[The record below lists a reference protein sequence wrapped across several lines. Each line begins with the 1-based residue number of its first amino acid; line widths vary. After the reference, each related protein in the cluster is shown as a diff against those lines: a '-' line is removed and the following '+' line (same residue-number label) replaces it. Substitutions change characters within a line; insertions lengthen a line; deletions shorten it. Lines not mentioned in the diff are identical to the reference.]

1 MGQQEDAYDPPA
13 ILQPLSTRVSSS
25 DSLPPSYPAQSAYQ
39 EQPSYPAQPAYQAQP
54 SYPAQPAYQAQP
66 SYPTQPAYQEQPSYA
81 VAPQP
86 WGPSPYVYP
95 TYHQGVPPL
104 APYDP
109 ATPFSS
115 WLATAECTLHS
126 YPAEQKMRQ
135 LWTALPTEVQLWLR
149 LKCLHEQSDWDAAK
163 PIMLNLMRHTE
174 VQRRPVDLF
183 KRRQRPGESYAQFAM
198 ALQTILDACFRN
210 RVSAD
215 VQEELLCAA
224 FIAGIYP
231 PTLQGKLE
239 SLGHTGIVEL
249 IRAATESAHSTPRPD
264 QPQRLKP
271 RYAANPLPRN
281 PRPERA
287 GQGKSRN
294 NPVYTLRSGTCP
306 VIKATIR
313 SRRCRFLVVTG
324 AAISIIK
331 PTMVPENWIDR
342 VDRNHTID
350 MAMTTVLQLH
360 LCSLQGI

>member
-1 MGQQEDAYDPPA
+1 
-13 ILQPLSTRVSSS
+13 
-25 DSLPPSYPAQSAYQ
+25 
-39 EQPSYPAQPAYQAQP
+39 
-54 SYPAQPAYQAQP
+54 
-66 SYPTQPAYQEQPSYA
+66 
-81 VAPQP
+81 
-86 WGPSPYVYP
+86 
-95 TYHQGVPPL
+95 
-104 APYDP
+104 
-109 ATPFSS
+109 
-115 WLATAECTLHS
+115 
-126 YPAEQKMRQ
+126 MRQ

-149 LKCLHEQSDWDAAK
+149 LKGIHEQSDWDAAK
-163 PIMLNLMRHTE
+163 PVMLNLMQHTE

-224 FIAGIYP
+224 FIVGIYP

-271 RYAANPLPRN
+271 RYAANSLPRN

-331 PTMVPENWIDR
+331 PTMVPENLIDR

-350 MAMTTVLQLH
+350 MEAVNGATFKSEGSIVLKFKLGNRHFKHRMH
-360 LCSLQGI
+360 LSSMINCDGLLGIDFLEKHRSQILLDEGKLIMITKFNWNWAASDPY